1 MNIMFRRFLC
11 SSGMAAFAII
21 VSSSMYAQSTGS
33 IVGTVTDPKG
43 AAISNCQVTVTE
55 VATGLTRTAACGPNG
70 YYVVPSLRPTIY
82 RVTVV
87 APGFA
92 TLTRES
98 ITLQANQPLTVD
110 AKLSVGSTSQHV
122 TVSTA
127 AVQVNTT
134 TATLSQVIGGTRIL
148 ELPLNGRNAADLITL
163 VSGSVTAPNA
173 RATQGLTIPVDVSV
187 AVNGSRGNQASYML
201 DGATNTDQLT
211 DVNAPFPFPDA
222 LQEFSVQTSNYS
234 AEYGQSSGAVV
245 NIVTKSGTN
254 SLHGDAFEFVRN
266 AVFNSTGYFNIQ
278 KDQLKRNQFGFTLG
292 GPVVIPKLYDGR
304 NRTFFF
310 VGFQKTIIRDTN
322 GAATNYVPT
331 AANLTGDFS
340 ALLDATNPANP
351 TGSAI
356 QLYYPG
362 TTTPIPGNIFNPDLL
377 DPAFVNLAKLLPT
390 STASANGFVRFVTP
404 ADQTDTEYIIRI
416 DQKLSS
422 KDQLSG
428 HYYHYGYTLPT
439 TFIPGNFLTMK
450 DNKYIPDDNFLVK
463 EVHVF
468 SPNML
473 NSAYFGILSLNAN
486 EGPPPGIPT
495 YKSLGVNVN
504 QDPVDSGNMGMYAY
518 GFMYAGGAW
527 TVNWDRKSYQYGDD
541 LHWVHG
547 KHSLGFG
554 ALVMRSSYDNTNT
567 YNQGPQF
574 EFDGHGTSG
583 GGLSSGYS
591 MADLEFGTI
600 YQMLQ
605 SSGQFMNVVANQ
617 MGFYAQDDYHAT
629 SRLTLNLGLR
639 YEPFLPWRETHG
651 RVSHFSPSAYAAGTM
666 STQFPNAPPGISFP
680 GDPGFPNGD
689 SGVDPNF
696 TDFAPRVGFAY
707 DVFGNGKESIRGGF
721 GMFYDTTQVAVAD
734 IPFISN
740 PFVYNLALIDPA
752 GPFSNPY
759 QGITDP
765 FPAPATSPNAAFP
778 AFSNFMTY
786 DPFHLKYQTPV
797 TYAYNLTTERQVTE
811 NWLVRLGYVGSHG
824 SHGLEVWELNP
835 SVYIPGSS
843 LSPNARRFFPGIGNI
858 TDLVHDVNSFYNSLQ
873 VSVQRRFS
881 HGLSVDA
888 NYTWSKSLDDLPQ
901 AAAVNTAIVSPTIP
915 WYMPNFHRLEY
926 GPSDW
931 DRTNIF
937 VTSYVWDLPK
947 LRGSNQVVRA
957 VLGNWENTGI
967 VSWQSGSP
975 FTVLSAFD
983 QSKTN
988 LRRDRAV
995 VTGNPY
1001 GDDACASLPGVPCQN
1016 WLNPASFSQPAV
1028 GTFGNASKGEFRG
1041 PKYFNFDTGVYKN
1054 FPFAQRYVMQFRGEF
1069 FNAFN
1074 DTEFSNPNATLGGGG
1089 FGAITS
1095 QFNSP
1100 RVIQFALKLNF

>member
-1 MNIMFRRFLC
+1 MLRRILYYI
-11 SSGMAAFAII
+11 GLAGFAMI
-21 VSSSMYAQSTGS
+21 VSSSAYAQSSGS
-33 IVGTVTDPKG
+33 IVGTVTDSKG

-55 VATGLTRTAACGPNG
+55 VATQLTRTAACGPNG

-87 APGFA
+87 AQGFA
-92 TLTRES
+92 TLTRDS

-134 TATLSQVIGGTRIL
+134 TATLSQVIGGARIL

-173 RATQGLTIPVDVSV
+173 RATQGLTIPVDVTV
-187 AVNGSRGNQASYML
+187 AVNGSRGNQTSYML

-266 AVFNSTGYFNIQ
+266 AVFNSTGYYNIQ
-278 KDQLKRNQFGFTLG
+278 KDQLKRNQFGFTVG

-310 VGFQKTIIRDTN
+310 GGFQKTIIKDTN
-322 GAATNYVPT
+322 GAAANYVPT
-331 AANLTGDFS
+331 AANLVGDFS

-351 TGSAI
+351 TGSSI

-362 TTTPIPGNIFNPDLL
+362 TTTPIPGNKFNPNLL
-377 DPAFVNLAKLLPT
+377 DPAFVNLAKILPT
-390 STASANGFVRFVTP
+390 SGASANGFVRFVTP
-404 ADQTDTEYIIRI
+404 ANETDTEYIVRI

-422 KDQLSG
+422 NDQLSG
-428 HYYHYGYTLPT
+428 HYYHYGYTLPSH
-439 TFIPGNFLTMK
+439 FIPGNFLTISN
-450 DNKYIPDDNFLVK
+450 NKYIPDDNFLVR

-468 SPNML
+468 SPKML
-473 NSAYFGILSLNAN
+473 NSAYFGVLSLNAN
-486 EGPPPGIPT
+486 EGPPSGIPS

-504 QDPVDSGNMGMYAY
+504 QDPVNSGNMGMYAY
-518 GFMYAGGAW
+518 GFMYAGGSW

-541 LHWVHG
+541 LHWIRG

-574 EFDGHGTSG
+574 DFDGHGTSG
-583 GGLSSGYS
+583 GGLSTGYS
-591 MADLEFGTI
+591 MADLELGPL
-600 YQMLQ
+600 YRMLQ
-605 SSGQFMNVVANQ
+605 SSGQFMNVRSWE
-617 MGFYAQDDYHAT
+617 MGFYAQDDYHVT
-629 SRLTLNLGLR
+629 SRLTINAGLR
-639 YEPFLPWRETHG
+639 YEPFLPWVETHG
-651 RVSHFSPSAYAAGTM
+651 RVSHFSPSAYAAGTI

-680 GDPGFPNGD
+680 GDSGFPNGD

-696 TDFAPRVGFAY
+696 TGFAPRLGFAY

-740 PFVYNLALIDPA
+740 PFVYNLSLIDPA

-765 FPAPATSPNAAFP
+765 FPAPPPSPTAAFP

-797 TYAYNLTTERQVTE
+797 TYAYNLTTEKQLTE
-811 NWLVRLGYVGSHG
+811 NWLARLSYVGTHG

-835 SVYIPGSS
+835 SVYIPGST
-843 LSPNARRFFPGIGNI
+843 LPPNDRRYYPGIGNI
-858 TDLVHDVNSFYNSLQ
+858 TDLVHDVNSSYNSLQ
-873 VSVQRRFS
+873 VSLERRFS
-881 HGLSVDA
+881 HGLSVNA
-888 NYTWSKSLDDLPQ
+888 NYTWSKSLNDLPRS
-901 AAAVNTAIVSPTIP
+901 AAVNTAIVSPTIP
-915 WYMPNFHRLEY
+915 W
-926 GPSDW
+926 
-931 DRTNIF
+931 
-937 VTSYVWDLPK
+937 
-947 LRGSNQVVRA
+947 
-957 VLGNWENTGI
+957 
-967 VSWQSGSP
+967 
-975 FTVLSAFD
+975 
-983 QSKTN
+983 
-988 LRRDRAV
+988 
-995 VTGNPY
+995 
-1001 GDDACASLPGVPCQN
+1001 
-1016 WLNPASFSQPAV
+1016 
-1028 GTFGNASKGEFRG
+1028 
-1041 PKYFNFDTGVYKN
+1041 
-1054 FPFAQRYVMQFRGEF
+1054 
-1069 FNAFN
+1069 
-1074 DTEFSNPNATLGGGG
+1074 
-1089 FGAITS
+1089 
-1095 QFNSP
+1095 
-1100 RVIQFALKLNF
+1100 